1 MNTPKTTQTFPV
13 LDMSCAACATRV
25 EKTLNRQPGV
35 YHAQVNYAAATAT
48 VEYNPQECTPETL
61 KDAIQNAG
69 YDLVIETNAQ
79 KEKIAEDAHSR
90 KYRQLKQRTI
100 FSLMLSVPVAII
112 GMCFMDWTYAN
123 YVMWILSTPVV
134 FWLGRDFYRNAWKQL
149 KHRTSNMDTLV
160 AVSTGI
166 AYTFSLF
173 NLFWPEFWLSRGIHP
188 HVYFEAA
195 SVIISFILLGRLLE
209 EKAKGNTSEAI
220 KKLMGLQPATVTILT
235 PEGQLK
241 EIPVEQVQQGQRLVV
256 KPGSRIAVD
265 GTVYEGS
272 SYVDESMLTGE
283 PLPTEKTPC
292 AKVYAGTIN
301 QKGSFSFIADKVG
314 SETVLAHII
323 RMVQDAQGSKA
334 PVQQLVDR
342 IAAIFVP
349 TILSIAVLSFLVWIW
364 LDSSNGFTHGLLAA
378 VTVTIIACP
387 CALGLATPTA
397 IMVGIGKGAENGILI
412 KDAESLETARKV
424 NAIVLDKTGTL
435 TEGRPTVTNI
445 SDPLLQSPLGD
456 VLFTLESASEHPLA
470 QAIVQ
475 YQTRQLLPMEE
486 FESLTGLGV
495 RGKINGTCYYAGNRR
510 LLETHHLTV
519 SPALTEEAARLS
531 QEAKTVIWLADSQQ
545 ALGLVAIADR
555 IKPTSREA
563 VRQLQKMG
571 ISTYMLTGDNPETAQ
586 RIAAQCGITHF
597 QAEVLPQQKAQF
609 IKDLQKEGKIVAMVG
624 DGINDSAALAQ
635 ADLSIA
641 MGKGSDIAMD
651 VAKMTLIS
659 SDLNKITDAIRLSQ
673 ATVRTIRENL
683 FWAFIYNL
691 IGIPVAAGIL
701 YPINGFLLNPMIAG
715 AAMAMSS
722 VSVVSNSLRLKR
734 KKFAHTAV
742 TVQEEVQPTEE
753 ITAPAMGTATPQ
765 PETTAPSAS
774 ENRKTYLV
782 EGMMCDHCRTRVEK
796 VLNMWEGA
804 SAQVTLTPPEA
815 VITFQGKVPALSEL
829 QQLIDEK
836 AGDYTLKEKN

>member
-90 KYRQLKQRTI
+90 KYRQLKQRTF

-283 PLPTEKTPC
+283 PLPTEKIPG

-435 TEGRPTVTNI
+435 TEGHPTVTEI

-475 YQTRQLLPMEE
+475 HQTRQLLPMEE

-495 RGKINGTCYYAGNRR
+495 RGKINGTYYYAGNRR

-555 IKPTSREA
+555 IKPTSKEA
-563 VRQLQKMG
+563 VRQLQEMG

-597 QAEVLPQQKAQF
+597 QSEVLPQQKAQF

-742 TVQEEVQPTEE
+742 TVQEKVQPTEE
-753 ITAPAMGTATPQ
+753 ITVPTTETATPQ
-765 PETTAPSAS
+765 PETAAPAAS

-815 VITFQGKVPALSEL
+815 VITFQGKVPALAEL